1 MHAQAQPQQPTLTP
15 ALTLDQARPGHYR
28 VQRLDCTH
36 GMRLRLAA
44 MGLRRDTGLQLL
56 FKNRT
61 GGVILVGD
69 TRLALG
75 HELLKA
81 IRVEPA

>member
-1 MHAQAQPQQPTLTP
+1 MHAQVQAHNPSP

-28 VQRLDCTH
+28 VQQLDCAH

-44 MGLRRDTGLQLL
+44 MGLRRDTPLELL

-75 HELLKA
+75 HELLKT
-81 IRVEPA
+81 IHVEPA

>member
-1 MHAQAQPQQPTLTP
+1 MHAQVQPNKPSSTP
-15 ALTLDQARPGHYR
+15 VLNLDQARPGRYR
-28 VQRLDCTH
+28 VRQLGCAH

-44 MGLRRDTGLQLL
+44 MGLRRDTELELL

-61 GGVILVGD
+61 GAVILVGD

-75 HELLKA
+75 HELLKT
-81 IRVEPA
+81 IHVEPA